1 MSLDG
6 DVPDTIVL
14 IHGLWLTPRSW
25 ERWVDRYTSRGFRV
39 LAPAW
44 PGLEAEVEALNAD
57 PSPIARLTVD
67 RIVDHY
73 EDIVLGL
80 ERPPIIMGH
89 SFGGTFAQILL
100 DRGLGA
106 AGVGVASATVKGV
119 RDLPL
124 STIKVAAPALSPF
137 KKDQAVPLTPKEFHY
152 AFTNTLSEEES
163 EAIYRRYHVPAAG
176 TVLREYAFANFH
188 RDAPTT
194 VDFHREARAPLLF
207 IGFGEDHVMP
217 PRVVSHT
224 EEKYDDAVS
233 ITEYIE
239 FPGRPH
245 FPSVPGWEQVADNA
259 LAWAIE
265 HSSRSATDHGS
276 DAWNGTRSP
285 RDRSPGAGSSRS
297 G

>member
-1 MSLDG
+1 MTNGNST
-6 DVPDTIVL
+6 PDTIVL
-14 IHGLWLTPRSW
+14 VHGLWLTPRSW

-44 PGLEAEVEALNAD
+44 PGMEAEVEVLNAD

-67 RIVDHY
+67 RIVDRY
-73 EDIVLGL
+73 EEIILGL

-89 SFGGTFAQILL
+89 SFGGTFTQILL
-100 DRGLGA
+100 DRGLGG

-152 AFTNTLSEEES
+152 AFANTLTREES
-163 EAIYRRYHVPAAG
+163 DAIYRRYHVPAAG

-188 RDAPTT
+188 RDAPTM
-194 VDFHREARAPLLF
+194 VDFRREARAPLLF

-217 PRVVSHT
+217 PKVVGHN

-233 ITEYIE
+233 ITEYKE

-245 FPSVPGWEQVADNA
+245 FPAAPGWEEVADYA
-259 LAWAIE
+259 LDWAVAHASMPVAD
-265 HSSRSATDHGS
+265 HSSEA
-276 DAWNGTRSP
+276 
-285 RDRSPGAGSSRS
+285 
-297 G
+297 

>member
-1 MSLDG
+1 MSQDG
-6 DVPDTIVL
+6 DAPDTIVL

-25 ERWVDRYTSRGFRV
+25 ERWIDRYTSRGYRV

-44 PGLEAEVEALNAD
+44 PGMEAEVEALNAD

-73 EDIVLGL
+73 EDIILGL

-89 SFGGTFAQILL
+89 SFGGTFTQILL

-137 KKDQAVPLTPKEFHY
+137 KKDQPVPLTAKEFHY
-152 AFTNTLSEEES
+152 AFTNTLTQAES
-163 EAIYRRYHVPAAG
+163 DAIYQRYHVPAASR
-176 TVLREYAFANFH
+176 VLHEYAFANFH

-194 VDFHREARAPLLF
+194 VDFRREARAPLLF
-207 IGFGEDHVMP
+207 IGFGEDHLMP
-217 PRVVSHT
+217 PKVVGHN
-224 EEKYDDAVS
+224 EEKYDDS
-233 ITEYIE
+233 TSTTEYIE

-245 FPSVPGWEQVADNA
+245 FPAVPGWEEVADHA
-259 LAWAIE
+259 LDWAGAHAALPAVD
-265 HSSRSATDHGS
+265 HSS
-276 DAWNGTRSP
+276 DA
-285 RDRSPGAGSSRS
+285 
-297 G
+297 